1 MKKLT
6 VALLASALS
15 LPVLAVASQGQPQEP
30 AKQEKTKKKKKTTK
44 KKTEEQKKE
53 ETKTP

>member
-30 AKQEKTKKKKKTTK
+30 AKQEQTKKKKTTK